1 MLVDD
6 RDEGVL
12 QSKLVYLSSA
22 HAYSNMQPQP
32 ALQAW
37 PRACAPTV
45 VTLSLLQPLLLQ
57 IKESLV
63 RFGVSPEC
71 RHLLVARF
79 NSNLADVRGA
89 SARMHYVGPA

>member
-1 MLVDD
+1 
-6 RDEGVL
+6 VL

-22 HAYSNMQPQP
+22 HAYSNLQPQP

-37 PRACAPTV
+37 PRACAPAV

-79 NSNLADVRGA
+79 NSDPADVRGA
-89 SARMHYVGPA
+89 SATNALRGPA